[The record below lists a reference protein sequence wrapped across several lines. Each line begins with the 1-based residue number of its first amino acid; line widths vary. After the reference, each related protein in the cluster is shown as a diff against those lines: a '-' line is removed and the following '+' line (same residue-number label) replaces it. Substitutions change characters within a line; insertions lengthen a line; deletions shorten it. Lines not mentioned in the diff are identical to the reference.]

1 MEDTKKCSKCRKVK
15 PFGEYKQCQTC
26 LEYCRFYSKNNPE
39 KRREWAKENAEK
51 TKENKQVKVYC
62 DDCKVEIQ
70 KGSWSKHIRSREHL
84 SNIGKDDKEEFEKIK
99 WMKCPVCDDYDIQ
112 LKNYKRH
119 TTTMK
124 HQENLKKKEN

>member
-1 MEDTKKCSKCRKVK
+1 MTVK
-15 PFGEYKQCQTC
+15 LKFK
-26 LEYCRFYSKNNPE
+26 
-39 KRREWAKENAEK
+39 
-51 TKENKQVKVYC
+51 
-62 DDCKVEIQ
+62 

-124 HQENLKKKEN
+124 HQDNFKKKKIRFYLMKHIYKMKFVLAVMFFEGVGWRNLCYNNLGGSGEKETGEHNANLYSI